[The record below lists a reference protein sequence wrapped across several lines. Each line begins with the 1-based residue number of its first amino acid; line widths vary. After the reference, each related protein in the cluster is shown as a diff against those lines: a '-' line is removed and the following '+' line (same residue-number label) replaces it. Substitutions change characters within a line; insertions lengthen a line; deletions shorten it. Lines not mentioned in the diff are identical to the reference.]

1 MLCSPGVL
9 VVSRAQVQA
18 QLEGSKGE
26 EGGGGDGG
34 QEEGGGGSQEGGQ
47 GEGGG
52 GKQGELEALEAAL
65 MEPPGREKDSG
76 WQNGGVDRNDVRKC
90 ETLS

>member
-34 QEEGGGGSQEGGQ
+34 QEEGGGGSQEGG
-47 GEGGG
+47 
-52 GKQGELEALEAAL
+52 
-65 MEPPGREKDSG
+65 
-76 WQNGGVDRNDVRKC
+76 
-90 ETLS
+90 